1 MVVIDLKYRQA
12 MCAVFR
18 CMSFSIGSAN
28 PEIRPVANDET
39 MTASVAGRY
48 ASALFDLAQEQN
60 SIAAVEADLVKFDT
74 MLSASDDLKA
84 FVRSPIL
91 SADDQVRALGAV
103 LAAAGI
109 TGVTTNFL
117 QLVARN
123 RRLFVVGDM
132 VKTFRTLA
140 ARSRGEV
147 AAEVTSAIPLSDA
160 QSEALRA
167 ELKAMAGKNVVVAA
181 KVDPSILGGLVVKMG
196 SRMIDSS
203 LKTKL
208 SSLGSALK
216 LGANA

>member
-1 MVVIDLKYRQA
+1 